1 MNMLHYLGKG
11 TLQISLKQKS
21 RFKDSLGLPGLEQ
34 YNHKGAYKGKREAR
48 EPELEKEILGW

>member
-34 YNHKGAYKGKREAR
+34 YNHKGAYKQNRQESHLQK
-48 EPELEKEILGW
+48 KI